1 MALGCG
7 VHVVSD
13 ADGLFEEALHA
24 AEVDA
29 AVDKVLHGAEM
40 GGWIQSAAPR
50 SLRPPTRAQRMP
62 VRASTHQAPGGFH
75 RPP

>member
-13 ADGLFEEALHA
+13 ADGLFEEAFHA

-40 GGWIQSAAPR
+40 GGWSQ
-50 SLRPPTRAQRMP
+50 
-62 VRASTHQAPGGFH
+62 
-75 RPP
+75 

>member
-1 MALGCG
+1 MRSGSSWLSSEGPYSKEAESSRGGRSRELPVALGCG

-13 ADGLFEEALHA
+13 ADGLFEEAFHA

-40 GGWIQSAAPR
+40 GGWSQ
-50 SLRPPTRAQRMP
+50 
-62 VRASTHQAPGGFH
+62 
-75 RPP
+75 